1 MRILWFPLF
10 IVEHLIKTN
19 NMKESKT
26 IEAIVVCGGRLQLW
40 KDYRNATKFYLEG
53 AMSCD
58 GSEKERYNSIFSML
72 YKQSMKF
79 GGGVLYASDVFDLWA
94 DKSLPEFMVAMSR
107 RTFFVYEQNGKYS
120 FYADGFEGK
129 TQIVKDVP
137 CGCEESLIEYPSD
150 NLLNAM
156 GSMMQGYIG
165 TEIIDK
171 EIERTE
177 DENNISKLNLNA
189 EPEILGV
196 FKLDRDKYPFA
207 WNNKV
212 AELMEQGMSREDAE
226 DAASKMDFQLEIY
239 YEKDYGMF
247 AVESDAVECNANIYS
262 PYSGKILRGSM
273 ECDDIPTYEGA
284 FIHRGYYN
292 VVADLEE
299 LSGKSADY
307 IVNYMKEGM
316 GVFNTVSNSDAFAH
330 IEEEVL
336 GIFKNTTR
344 LSSDFRFL
352 VTDNLGGRDYVR
364 KSSDADNTASDCY
377 IDVWELC

>member
-1 MRILWFPLF
+1 
-10 IVEHLIKTN
+10 
-19 NMKESKT
+19 MKERKT

-40 KDYRNATKFYLEG
+40 KDYRNATKFYREG
-53 AMSCD
+53 TMSCE

-72 YKQSMKF
+72 YNQTMKIEES
-79 GGGVLYASDVFDLWA
+79 VIYASDVFDLWA
-94 DKSLPEFMVAMSR
+94 GKMLPEFMVAMSER
-107 RTFFVYEQNGKYS
+107 SFFVYEQGGKYS

-129 TQIVKDVP
+129 THIVNGVP
-137 CGCEESLIEYPSD
+137 YGYEESFIEYPSD
-150 NLLNAM
+150 NLLDAM
-156 GSMMQGYIG
+156 GNVMKNYIE

-171 EIERTE
+171 EIERAE
-177 DENNISKLNLNA
+177 DEHNISKLNLNT

-212 AELMEQGMSREDAE
+212 AELMKQGMPREDAE
-226 DAASKMDFQLEIY
+226 DAVSKMDFQLEIY
-239 YEKDYGMF
+239 YEKDFGMF
-247 AVESDAVECNANIYS
+247 AVESDAIECNANIYS
-262 PYSGKILRGSM
+262 PYNGKVLRGSM
-273 ECDDIPTYEGA
+273 ECDDFNLPTYEGA

-292 VVADLEE
+292 IVADLEE
-299 LSGKSADY
+299 LSDKSADY

-316 GVFNTVSNSDAFAH
+316 GAFNTVSNSDAFAH

-336 GIFKNTTR
+336 NIFKNTTR

-377 IDVWELC
+377 IDVWELLLMSV

>member
-1 MRILWFPLF
+1 M
-10 IVEHLIKTN
+10 EEN
-19 NMKESKT
+19 KT

-53 AMSCD
+53 VMSCD
-58 GSEKERYNSIFSML
+58 GSEKERYETIFSML

-94 DKSLPEFMVAMSR
+94 GKSLPEFMVAMSR
-107 RTFFVYEQNGKYS
+107 RSFFVYEQNGKYS
-120 FYADGFEGK
+120 FYADGFEDE

-137 CGCEESLIEYPSD
+137 YGCKENLIEYPSD

-156 GSMMQGYIG
+156 GNMMKNYIKN
-165 TEIIDK
+165 EIIEK
-171 EIERTE
+171 EIEKVE
-177 DENNISKLNLNA
+177 NENNISKLNINA
-189 EPEILGV
+189 EPEILGI
-196 FKLDRDKYPFA
+196 FKLDKDKCPFA
-207 WNNKV
+207 RNNKV

-226 DAASKMDFQLEIY
+226 DAVSKMDFQLEIY
-239 YEKDYGMF
+239 YEKGYGMF
-247 AVESDAVECNANIYS
+247 AVESDAIECNGNIYS
-262 PYSGKILRGSM
+262 PYNGKVLRGSM
-273 ECDDIPTYEGA
+273 ECDDFDLPTYEGA

-292 VVADLEE
+292 IVADLEE

-307 IVNYMKEGM
+307 IVDYMKESM
-316 GVFNTVSNSDAFAH
+316 GAFNTVSNSDAFAH

-336 GIFKNTTR
+336 NIFKNTTR

-352 VTDNLGGRDYVR
+352 VTDSLGERDYVR
-364 KSSDADNTASDCY
+364 KSSETDSTASDCY

>member
-1 MRILWFPLF
+1 
-10 IVEHLIKTN
+10 
-19 NMKESKT
+19 MKESKT

-53 AMSCD
+53 VMSCD

-72 YKQSMKF
+72 YEQSMKF
-79 GGGVLYASDVFDLWA
+79 GGGVLYASDVFDLWT

-107 RTFFVYEQNGKYS
+107 RIFFVYEQNGKYS

-150 NLLNAM
+150 NLLDVM
-156 GSMMQGYIG
+156 GNMMQGYIE
-165 TEIIDK
+165 TEIINK

-196 FKLDRDKYPFA
+196 FKLDRDRFPFA

-226 DAASKMDFQLEIY
+226 DAVSKMDFQLEIY

-247 AVESDAVECNANIYS
+247 AVESDAVKCNANIYS
-262 PYSGKILRGSM
+262 PYNGKVLGGSM
-273 ECDDIPTYEGA
+273 ECDDFNLPTYEGA

-316 GVFNTVSNSDAFAH
+316 GAFNTVSNSDAFAH

-344 LSSDFRFL
+344 LSSDYRFL

>member
-1 MRILWFPLF
+1 
-10 IVEHLIKTN
+10 
-19 NMKESKT
+19 MKESKT
-26 IEAIVVCGGRLQLW
+26 IEAIVVCGGRLQFW

-53 AMSCD
+53 VMSCD
-58 GSEKERYNSIFSML
+58 GSEKERYETIFSML

-94 DKSLPEFMVAMSR
+94 GKLLPEFMVAMSR
-107 RTFFVYEQNGKYS
+107 RSFFVYEQNGKYS
-120 FYADGFEGK
+120 FYADGFKGK

-150 NLLNAM
+150 NLLDAM
-156 GSMMQGYIG
+156 GSMMKNYIKN
-165 TEIIDK
+165 EIIEK
-171 EIERTE
+171 EIEKAE
-177 DENNISKLNLNA
+177 DEHNISKLNLNY
-189 EPEILGV
+189 EPEVLVV
-196 FKLDRDKYPFA
+196 FKLDKDRFPFA

-212 AELMEQGMSREDAE
+212 AEFMEQGISREEAE
-226 DAASKMDFQLEIY
+226 KFVQNMEFELEVY
-239 YEKDYGMF
+239 YEKDYGLF
-247 AVESDAVECNANIYS
+247 AVESHSSESFNNIYS

-273 ECDDIPTYEGA
+273 ECDDVPTYEGA
-284 FIHRGYYN
+284 YVHRGYYN
-292 VVADLEE
+292 IVADLEE
-299 LSGKSADY
+299 LCGKSADC
-307 IVNYMKEGM
+307 IVDYMKEGM
-316 GVFNTVSNSDAFAH
+316 GDFNTVSNSDAFAH

-364 KSSDADNTASDCY
+364 KSSDTSNTVSDCY

>member
-1 MRILWFPLF
+1 
-10 IVEHLIKTN
+10 
-19 NMKESKT
+19 MKESKT

-40 KDYRNATKFYLEG
+40 KDYKNATKFYLEG
-53 AMSCD
+53 AMSCE
-58 GSEKERYNSIFSML
+58 GSENERYNSIFAML
-72 YKQSMKF
+72 YNQEMRF
-79 GGGVLYASDVFDLWA
+79 GNNVVYASDVFDFWG
-94 DKSLPEFMVAMSR
+94 DCMSEFMVAMSR
-107 RTFFVYEQNGKYS
+107 RSFFVYEQDGKYS

-137 CGCEESLIEYPSD
+137 CGREESFIEYPSN
-150 NLLNAM
+150 NLLDVM
-156 GSMMQGYIG
+156 GDNMKGYIKN
-165 TEIIDK
+165 EIINK
-171 EIERTE
+171 EIEKAE
-177 DENNISKLNLNA
+177 DEHNISKLNLNT
-189 EPEILGV
+189 EPEILGI
-196 FKLDRDKYPFA
+196 FKLDKDKCPFA

-226 DAASKMDFQLEIY
+226 DAVSKMDFQLEIY
-239 YEKDYGMF
+239 YEKKYGMF
-247 AVESDAVECNANIYS
+247 AVESDAIECNANIYS
-262 PYSGKILRGSM
+262 PYSGKVLRGSM
-273 ECDDIPTYEGA
+273 ECDDFNLPTYEGA

-292 VVADLEE
+292 IVADLEA

-316 GVFNTVSNSDAFAH
+316 GAFNTVSNSDAFAH

-364 KSSDADNTASDCY
+364 KSSETDSASSDCY

>member
-1 MRILWFPLF
+1 
-10 IVEHLIKTN
+10 
-19 NMKESKT
+19 MKKNDT
-26 IEAIVVCGGRLQLW
+26 IEAIVVCSGRLQLW

-53 AMSCD
+53 VMSCD

-107 RTFFVYEQNGKYS
+107 RIFFVYEQNGKYS

-137 CGCEESLIEYPSD
+137 CGCEESFVEYPSD
-150 NLLNAM
+150 NLLGVM
-156 GSMMQGYIG
+156 GNMMQGYIG

-196 FKLDRDKYPFA
+196 FKLDRDRFPFA

-226 DAASKMDFQLEIY
+226 DAVSKMDFQLEIY

-262 PYSGKILRGSM
+262 PYNGKVLRGSM
-273 ECDDIPTYEGA
+273 ECDDFNLPTYEGA

-316 GVFNTVSNSDAFAH
+316 GAFNTVSNSDAFAH

-344 LSSDFRFL
+344 LSSDYRFL

>member
-1 MRILWFPLF
+1 
-10 IVEHLIKTN
+10 
-19 NMKESKT
+19 MKKSNT

-40 KDYRNATKFYLEG
+40 KDYRDATKFYLEG
-53 AMSCD
+53 AMSCE
-58 GSEKERYNSIFSML
+58 GSEKERYNTIFSML
-72 YKQSMKF
+72 YNQSMKF
-79 GGGVLYASDVFDLWA
+79 GDGSLLYASDVFDLWA
-94 DKSLPEFMVAMSR
+94 GKWIPEFMVAMSR
-107 RTFFVYEQNGKYS
+107 RSFFVYEQNGKYS
-120 FYADGFEGK
+120 FYADGFKGK

-156 GSMMQGYIG
+156 GSMMQGYIR

-171 EIERTE
+171 ETE
-177 DENNISKLNLNA
+177 KVENEHNISKLNLNT
-189 EPEILGV
+189 EPEILGI
-196 FKLDRDKYPFA
+196 FKLDKDKCPFA

-212 AELMEQGMSREDAE
+212 AELMEQGMSRKDAE
-226 DAASKMDFQLEIY
+226 DAVSGMDFQLEIY
-239 YEKDYGMF
+239 YEKEYGMF
-247 AVESDAVECNANIYS
+247 AVESDAIECNANIYS
-262 PYSGKILRGSM
+262 PYNGKVLRGSM
-273 ECDDIPTYEGA
+273 ECDDFNLPTYEGA

-316 GVFNTVSNSDAFAH
+316 GAFNTDSISDAFAH

-364 KSSDADNTASDCY
+364 KSSESDNTASNCY

>member
-1 MRILWFPLF
+1 
-10 IVEHLIKTN
+10 
-19 NMKESKT
+19 MKESKT

-40 KDYRNATKFYLEG
+40 KDYGNATKFYLEG
-53 AMSCD
+53 VMSCD
-58 GSEKERYNSIFSML
+58 GSEKERYESIFSML

-79 GGGVLYASDVFDLWA
+79 GNGVLYASDVFDLWA
-94 DKSLPEFMVAMSR
+94 DKLLPEFMDAMSER
-107 RTFFVYEQNGKYS
+107 SFFVYERGGKYS

-129 TQIVKDVP
+129 THFVYDVP

-150 NLLNAM
+150 NLLNVM
-156 GSMMQGYIG
+156 GSMMQGYIE
-165 TEIIDK
+165 TEIINK
-171 EIERTE
+171 EIGMAE
-177 DENNISKLNLNA
+177 DEHNISILNLNA
-189 EPEILGV
+189 EPEILGI
-196 FKLDRDKYPFA
+196 FKLDKGKCPFA
-207 WNNKV
+207 WNNKL

-226 DAASKMDFQLEIY
+226 DAVNEMDFQLEIY
-239 YEKDYGMF
+239 YEKDFGMF
-247 AVESDAVECNANIYS
+247 AVESDAIECNANIYS
-262 PYSGKILRGSM
+262 PYSGKVLRGSM
-273 ECDDIPTYEGA
+273 ECDDFNLPIYEGA

-292 VVADLEE
+292 IVADLEE

-316 GVFNTVSNSDAFAH
+316 GAFNTVSNFDAFAH

-336 GIFKNTTR
+336 NIFKNTAR

-352 VTDNLGGRDYVR
+352 VADTLGGRDYVR